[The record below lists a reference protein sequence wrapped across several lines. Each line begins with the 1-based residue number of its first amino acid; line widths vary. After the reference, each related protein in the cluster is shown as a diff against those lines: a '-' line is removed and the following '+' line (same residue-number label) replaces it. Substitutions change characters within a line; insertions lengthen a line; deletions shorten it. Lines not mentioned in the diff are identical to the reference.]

1 MRGSGR
7 RSLRGGPANRA
18 QQDASESPRKA
29 GGHITAGGFR
39 AGRPVLSATP
49 QFPMRALKFP
59 CAPWLR
65 RGRTWRAWQPGGQ
78 LSMSRRPSSFRQ
90 CDLTRA
96 VKAVIAA
103 GLHVAGVKVSARGDI
118 EVVTGDD
125 KAQDSST
132 QEVNEWDRV

>member
-1 MRGSGR
+1 
-7 RSLRGGPANRA
+7 
-18 QQDASESPRKA
+18 
-29 GGHITAGGFR
+29 
-39 AGRPVLSATP
+39 
-49 QFPMRALKFP
+49 
-59 CAPWLR
+59 
-65 RGRTWRAWQPGGQ
+65 
-78 LSMSRRPSSFRQ
+78 MSRRPSSFRQ